1 MIRLLPFAGFAL
13 LVDQLTKDAAFCVGK
28 AMLLE
33 NIVPLLLAGII
44 AVLIPLIIFRKRCGV
59 VPKVIIGT
67 GLVSAVLDLSM
78 HQAVVLPWQLA
89 GWGISIGV
97 VLLLIGLVWLGY
109 KLIGSQKGGN
119 IMNTRVEAARPLNDA
134 PRGMTLIEILV
145 VITIIGIVITVVA
158 VGVVGWLSDAKVES
172 SRTLV
177 DKVAASVMQYANM
190 KHELPSD
197 LKVLVER
204 KYITNKQTRDP
215 WNNDLFYQPGNSNE
229 LDDFRL
235 CSNGEDGSAST
246 DDDICYGAE
255 DE

>member
-1 MIRLLPFAGFAL
+1 MIRILPFAGFAL
-13 LVDQLTKDAAFCVGK
+13 LIDQLTKDAAFCVGS
-28 AMLLE
+28 AMLL
-33 NIVPLLLAGII
+33 NDMVPLLLCGII
-44 AVLIPLIIFRKRCGV
+44 AVLIPLVIFRKRCGV
-59 VPKVIIGT
+59 GPVVIIGT
-67 GLVSAVLDLSM
+67 ALLSTVLDLSM

-89 GWGISIGV
+89 GLGISVGTA
-97 VLLLIGLVWLGY
+97 LLFIGLVWSGY
-109 KLIGSQKGGN
+109 KFIDSRNGGKK
-119 IMNTRVEAARPLNDA
+119 MNARVEAARPLGSA

-158 VGVVGWLSDAKVES
+158 VGVVGWLADAKVETS
-172 SRTLV
+172 HTLV
-177 DKVAASVMQYANM
+177 EKVAASVMQYANM

-204 KYITNKQTRDP
+204 KYITNKQTKDP

-229 LDDFRL
+229 LDDFTL

-246 DDDICYGAE
+246 DDDICYGAD